1 MGPDDVA
8 FPDPSEI
15 APHAIA
21 FARMMFAH
29 AALER
34 EVRSLVDA
42 INPKEPGFGERPE
55 NQWTASESGTGKI
68 TILIKQ
74 HRGSGLPQTGQIK
87 NLLNTAIHP
96 CRDRNFL
103 AHGTWCCF
111 NRRTLTVEVRGEV
124 PWGQSQLS
132 SGSRAYTVSDIL
144 KVARK
149 LKEIEAELYWI
160 RRSLEPK
167 MSEAEMRAASSI
179 LKGMEARGIA
189 ANVAKLPELMRKS

>member
-1 MGPDDVA
+1 MDPHDVA

-29 AALER
+29 AAFER

-42 INPKEPGFGERPE
+42 INPKKPGFGERPE

-68 TILIKQ
+68 IILIKQ
-74 HRGSGLPQTGQIK
+74 HRGSGLPQIVQIK
-87 NLLNTAIHP
+87 NLLNEAIHR

-111 NRRTLTVEVRGEV
+111 NRRTLTIEVRGGV
-124 PWGQSQLS
+124 RWGQPELPAEN
-132 SGSRAYTVSDIL
+132 RAYTVSDIL
-144 KVARK
+144 KLARK
-149 LKEIEAELYWI
+149 FKDIEAELYKI

-167 MSEAEMRAASSI
+167 MTEAEMRAASSF
-179 LKGMEARGIA
+179 LRA
-189 ANVAKLPELMRKS
+189 S

>member
-8 FPDPSEI
+8 LPDPNEI

-34 EVRSLVDA
+34 EVRLLVDA
-42 INPKEPGFGERPE
+42 INPKKPGFGERPE
-55 NQWTASESGTGKI
+55 NQWSPSETGTGKI
-68 TILIKQ
+68 TMLIKQ
-74 HRGSGLPQTGQIK
+74 HRGSGLPQTEQIK
-87 NLLNTAIHP
+87 NLLNEAIHP
-96 CRDRNFL
+96 CRERNFL

-111 NRRTLTVEVRGEV
+111 NRRTLTVEVRGAV
-124 PWGQSQLS
+124 RWGQPELPPEN
-132 SGSRAYTVSDIL
+132 RAYTVSDIL

-149 LKEIEAELYWI
+149 LKDIEADLHKV

-167 MSEAEMRAASSI
+167 MSEAEMRAASSF
-179 LKGMEARGIA
+179 LRAPTQTTGT
-189 ANVAKLPELMRKS
+189 NKSC

>member
-1 MGPDDVA
+1 MDPHDVA

-29 AALER
+29 AAFER

-42 INPKEPGFGERPE
+42 INPKKPGFGERPE

-68 TILIKQ
+68 IILIKY
-74 HRGSGLPQTGQIK
+74 HRGNGLPQTEQIK
-87 NLLNTAIHP
+87 NLLNEAIHP

-111 NRRTLTVEVRGEV
+111 NRRT
-124 PWGQSQLS
+124 
-132 SGSRAYTVSDIL
+132 
-144 KVARK
+144 
-149 LKEIEAELYWI
+149 
-160 RRSLEPK
+160 
-167 MSEAEMRAASSI
+167 
-179 LKGMEARGIA
+179 
-189 ANVAKLPELMRKS
+189 

>member
-8 FPDPSEI
+8 FPDPNEI

-74 HRGSGLPQTGQIK
+74 HRGAGIPQTEQIK

-124 PWGQSQLS
+124 PSGQSQLS
-132 SGSRAYTVSDIL
+132 SESRAYTVSDIL

-149 LKEIEAELYWI
+149 LKEIEAELYGI
-160 RRSLEPK
+160 RRSLEPQ

-179 LKGMEARGIA
+179 LKGVGARGIA
-189 ANVAKLPELMRKS
+189 ANVAKLPELLRKS

>member
-8 FPDPSEI
+8 FPDPNEI

-42 INPKEPGFGERPE
+42 INPQEPGFGERPE

-68 TILIKQ
+68 TILIRH
-74 HRGSGLPQTGQIK
+74 HRGSGLPQIVQIK
-87 NLLNTAIHP
+87 NLLNEAIHP

-111 NRRTLTVEVRGEV
+111 NRRTLTIEVRGPEL
-124 PWGQSQLS
+124 PPENRTYTA
-132 SGSRAYTVSDIL
+132 SGIL
-144 KVARK
+144 KLAHK
-149 LKEIEAELYWI
+149 FKDIEAELYKV

-167 MSEAEMRAASSI
+167 MSEVEMRAASSF
-179 LKGMEARGIA
+179 LRA
-189 ANVAKLPELMRKS
+189 S

>member
-1 MGPDDVA
+1 MGPHDVA

-29 AALER
+29 AAFER

-42 INPKEPGFGERPE
+42 INPKRPGFGERPE

-68 TILIKQ
+68 IILIKH
-74 HRGSGLPQTGQIK
+74 HRGSGLPESEQIK
-87 NLLNTAIHP
+87 NLLNEAIHP

-103 AHGTWCCF
+103 AHGTWSCF
-111 NRRTLTVEVRGEV
+111 NRRTLTVEVRGGVRWQPEL
-124 PWGQSQLS
+124 PPENRQ
-132 SGSRAYTVSDIL
+132 YTASDIE
-144 KVARK
+144 K
-149 LKEIEAELYWI
+149 LADKFKCIEAELHKV

-167 MSEAEMRAASSI
+167 MSEAEMRAASSF
-179 LKGMEARGIA
+179 LRA
-189 ANVAKLPELMRKS
+189 S